1 VSIKAF
7 IERRLGL
14 SELGRKALDEPIP
27 GGARFVYAPGSALT
41 LLFTLQLITGMAL
54 AAFYSPSVT
63 SAWASLDY
71 LERAVP
77 GGALLRALHHFG
89 ASTLVIFL
97 LAHLLQTSLF
107 GAQRPPREVTWWSG
121 LALGALML
129 GFCLTGYLLPWDQK
143 GYWATRVATGIAGSV
158 PVIGSWLEGVLQGG
172 NGYGNLTLTR
182 FYAIH
187 ALWLP
192 ALVVGLIAL
201 HLWAFRRN
209 GVTPFRISSTTWS
222 VGEGQGG
229 GSTSSPR
236 DGAPIGRFWPE
247 QLWRNALVYVL
258 TLSVLLVLAAR
269 SGAPLSAPADPAGQ
283 FVARPEWYFLPLYQ
297 LLKYTEGSAQ
307 WIGTLLI
314 PGLAAL
320 LLLGLPYLRR
330 AVGFG
335 LVCALLLAAL
345 VLGLLA
351 LREDARDPR
360 LRLAQRRDAEE
371 AALARKLAAS
381 GVPAAGP
388 EVMLQSDP
396 LFRGRKVFSARCAKC
411 HEPSQGEPRKAPDLD
426 GYLSQEWLVALLRNP
441 DDPRFFGGTKAN
453 GQMEGY
459 AELGEERLGRLATFL
474 RNGADRKDPDGRKLF
489 GASGCESCHSLE
501 PSEANIGPNLAGYG
515 SAAWLAA
522 FLDAPGSDLFYGETN
537 TMPDF
542 RTRLT
547 AEEKDAVIAYLRSLS
562 AGASP

>member
-1 VSIKAF
+1 MGVRAF

-14 SELGRKALDEPIP
+14 SEIGRKALDEPIP
-27 GGARFVYAPGSALT
+27 GGARFIYAPGSALT
-41 LLFTLQLITGMAL
+41 LLFTLQLVTGMAL

-77 GGALLRALHHFG
+77 GGVLLRALHHFG

-209 GVTPFRISSTTWS
+209 GVTPFRSRAYGRT
-222 VGEGQGG
+222 
-229 GSTSSPR
+229 
-236 DGAPIGRFWPE
+236 GRFWPE

-269 SGAPLSAPADPAGQ
+269 SSAPLSAPADPAGQ

-314 PGLAAL
+314 PSLAAL

-330 AVGFG
+330 ALGFG
-335 LVCALLLAAL
+335 VVCALLLAAL

-351 LREDARDPR
+351 LREDAGDPK
-360 LRLAQRRDAEE
+360 LRSAQRRDAEE
-371 AALARKLAAS
+371 ATLARKLAAS

-388 EVMLQSDP
+388 EMMLQSDP

-411 HEPSQGEPRKAPDLD
+411 HEPPPGEPRSAPDLD

-441 DDPRFFGGTKAN
+441 DDPRFFGGTKSN

-459 AELGEERLGRLATFL
+459 AELGEERLGRLASLL
-474 RNGADRKDPDGRKLF
+474 RQGAARTDAEGVKLF
-489 GASGCESCHSLE
+489 AAAGCESCHSIE

-515 SAAWLAA
+515 SAAWLGA

-547 AEEKDAVIAYLRSLS
+547 AEEKDAVIAYLKSVS